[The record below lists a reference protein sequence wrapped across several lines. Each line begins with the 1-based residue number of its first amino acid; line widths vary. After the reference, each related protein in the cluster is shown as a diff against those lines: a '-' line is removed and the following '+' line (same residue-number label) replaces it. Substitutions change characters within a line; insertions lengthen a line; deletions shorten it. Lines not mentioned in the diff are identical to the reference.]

1 MAQHT
6 HDSTAGG
13 TEPRLSRPTRAA
25 LVTVVLGLLLTA
37 VLSWAADRADDSTER
52 SLLETQSRQAASV
65 LSTAI
70 FVIQQPL
77 TTALGVQSAAGPGGD
92 PSVFRRTFAVN
103 VTGEDALFVSA
114 SLWRADGD
122 HMTRLAAVGA
132 PPGIDPEGSRV
143 QELLHRALASKTSVV
158 QRVEMGDE
166 TRFAY
171 ALGDPTTGLVVK
183 VERALP
189 KDRRAPVDRDSAF
202 KDLDYAIYLGEKK
215 TLPALTTTDVDPAE
229 LPLEGHTYT
238 TSVPFG
244 DSYLTMETRATRH
257 LGSGLSQWL
266 QLILLVGGLLATAAT
281 AYVARQLVGARIRA
295 EDDSSTITDLYQRIN
310 SLYEGQRALFLRL
323 QRALLPHVDPEIP
336 ELEIASKY
344 VAGAEGVEIGG
355 DWYSIIAVGEDHFG
369 FVVGDVSGRGV
380 DTVAEMARARFTLRA
395 YLLDGDGPAE
405 ALEKCSRQFDIAVD
419 GHIVTAVVGRG
430 TWSTGEVV
438 LASAGHPLPL
448 LVSGDGAEEVQI
460 PVGPPL
466 GVGVSSYATATC
478 TMPTGSTLIAFTD
491 GLVER
496 RDEDIDTGMGRLA
509 RVAEQHHDE
518 PVDELLTSLLDDMRG
533 DGAPDDIAILA
544 VRRQHPA

>member
-1 MAQHT
+1 MAQRVQ
-6 HDSTAGG
+6 DSTAGG
-13 TEPRLSRPTRAA
+13 TAPRLSRPTRAA
-25 LVTVVLGLLLTA
+25 VATVVLGLLLTG
-37 VLSWAADRADDSTER
+37 VLSWAADRADDSTEE

-70 FVIQQPL
+70 FLIQQPL
-77 TTALGVQSAAGPGGD
+77 TTALGVQSAAGRDGD
-92 PSVFRRTFAVN
+92 PLVFRRTFAVN
-103 VTGEDALFVSA
+103 VTGKDALFVSA
-114 SLWRADGD
+114 SLWRKDGK

-132 PPGIDPEGSRV
+132 PPGIDPNGSRV

-171 ALGDPTTGLVVK
+171 ALGDPDTGLVVK

-202 KDLDYAIYLGEKK
+202 KDLDYAIYLGKKK
-215 TLPALTTTDVDPAE
+215 TLPALTTTDVDPAD
-229 LPLEGHTYT
+229 LPLDGRTFT

-244 DSYLTMETRATRH
+244 DSYLTMETRARRH

-266 QLILLVGGLLATAAT
+266 QLILLIGGLLATAAT

-295 EDDSSTITDLYQRIN
+295 EDDSATITDLYQRIN
-310 SLYEGQRALFLRL
+310 SLYEDQRALFLRL
-323 QRALLPHVDPEIP
+323 QRALLPHVNPEVP

-355 DWYSIIAVGEDHFG
+355 DWYSIIAVGEDYFG

-405 ALEKCSRQFDIAVD
+405 ALAKCSRQFDIAVD

-430 TWSTGEVV
+430 RWSTGEVV
-438 LASAGHPLPL
+438 VASAGHPLPL
-448 LVSGDGAEEVQI
+448 LVSADGAEEVQI

-466 GVGVSSYATATC
+466 GVGESSYATSTC
-478 TMPTGSTLIAFTD
+478 TMPLGSTLIAFTD

-496 RDEDIDTGMGRLA
+496 RDEDIDTGMRRLA
-509 RVAEQHHDE
+509 QVAEQHRDE
-518 PVDELLTSLLDDMRG
+518 PVDELLTSLLHDMRG
-533 DGAPDDIAILA
+533 NGAPDDIAILA
-544 VRRQHPA
+544 LRRTSAD